1 MTIPNEQEQIPESE
15 RQAAAV
21 MKMPFPYMTVA
32 LLVCIAAVFA
42 VQEYVGLDR
51 SLRLAGFDKLAFT
64 FDDQYWRL
72 FTGFVL
78 HGFLVHILMNGYALY
93 IFGRQMEML
102 SNKAH
107 LANVILISAIAGNI
121 LSLIFLPNGLSIG
134 ISGGV
139 VGLIGYLAVYSFRR
153 RQFIS
158 AKYRKSLLINIG
170 FILLFGIALYNYID
184 NYGHIGGLVAGAIY
198 GFIQIPS
205 DEYTD
210 PREAGDLVEISGYL
224 SLGLIAATSVFSI
237 CKMFLLF

>member
-1 MTIPNEQEQIPESE
+1 
-15 RQAAAV
+15 

-32 LLVCIAAVFA
+32 LLVCIAVVFA
-42 VQEYVGLDR
+42 VQEYVGLDN
-51 SLRLAGFDKLAFT
+51 SLRLAGFDKPAFT
-64 FDDQYWRL
+64 FDHQYWRL

-121 LSLIFLPNGLSIG
+121 LSLIFLPEGLSIG

-158 AKYRKSLLINIG
+158 AQYRKSLLMNIG

-184 NYGHIGGLVAGAIY
+184 NYGHIGGLVAGAVY
-198 GFIQIPS
+198 GLIQIPG

-210 PREAGDLVEISGYL
+210 PREAGDFVEISGYL
-224 SLGLIAATSVFSI
+224 SFGLIAATSVFSI